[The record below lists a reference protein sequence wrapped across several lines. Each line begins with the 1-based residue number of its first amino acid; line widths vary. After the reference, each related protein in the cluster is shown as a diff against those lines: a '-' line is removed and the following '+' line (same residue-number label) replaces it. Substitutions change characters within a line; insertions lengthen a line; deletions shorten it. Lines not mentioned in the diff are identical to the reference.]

1 MNSYKYKLHQL
12 IFCLT
17 IAFGNF
23 TNAET
28 IYSISNID
36 NGKVAYE
43 KFCAECHS
51 ISLRG
56 TAHGNELVGKNFL
69 NKWNNKFNELFI
81 NINQTMPPGNNNK
94 VEYIDYI
101 NILSYILDFNKVDDI
116 NLTKLQSININ
127 DIQENNWVS
136 FSDPSTINQPE
147 DRESLFKNKT
157 IYDYKNITINR
168 INYPNKEDWTSWRRT
183 TLGHGYS
190 PLN

>member
-43 KFCAECHS
+43 EFCAECHS

-94 VEYIDYI
+94 VDHYK
-101 NILSYILDFNKVDDI
+101 NNKNNCSNNKVAA
-116 NLTKLQSININ
+116 NHKVTKRFNDFPCSTGTLISI
-127 DIQENNWVS
+127 Q
-136 FSDPSTINQPE
+136 
-147 DRESLFKNKT
+147 
-157 IYDYKNITINR
+157 
-168 INYPNKEDWTSWRRT
+168 
-183 TLGHGYS
+183 
-190 PLN
+190 